1 MAAARS
7 SRPLHAV
14 RRAGRI
20 KRNKTLEVKIPVGI
34 DNGMRIRSS
43 GNGEPGTNGGP
54 SGDLY
59 VEIHIKPH
67 AVFQREGD
75 DLHCEMPISFA
86 KAALGGEIEVP
97 TLNGCRSRSRK
108 APSRARPS
116 A

>member
-1 MAAARS
+1 MPRHRQDHPEPCTPA
-7 SRPLHAV
+7 
-14 RRAGRI
+14 RAGRI

-67 AVFQREGD
+67 R
-75 DLHCEMPISFA
+75 CSSA
-86 KAALGGEIEVP
+86 KATTCIAK
-97 TLNGCRSRSRK
+97 CRSRLPRQHWAAKSK
-108 APSRARPS
+108 CRP
-116 A
+116 